1 MWTNLLL
8 ILIEATIIGLA
19 LFLSWFSFT
28 APVCLICYIVGA
40 KFIWQIPTA
49 VWLVTFSIKNWDNAK
64 TWFK

>member
-1 MWTNLLL
+1 MWTNLLP
-8 ILIEATIIGLA
+8 ILIKTAIIGLA

-28 APVCLICYIVGA
+28 APACLICYILGA